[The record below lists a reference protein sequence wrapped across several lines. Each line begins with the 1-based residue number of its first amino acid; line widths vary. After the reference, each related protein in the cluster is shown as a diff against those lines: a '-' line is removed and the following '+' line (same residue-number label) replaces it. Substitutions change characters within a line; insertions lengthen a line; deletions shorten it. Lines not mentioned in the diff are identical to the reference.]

1 MKAGGG
7 GPTLRNPIRQGFSAC
22 CALATSGDAT
32 SAVDRTNRN
41 SRRLIHAPESLT
53 GIVAMLGRAQEGAEK
68 RLARPLWVISEHVQ
82 RKQVRS
88 AIVEAKETAGWRSL
102 RNLVKRFA

>member
-1 MKAGGG
+1 
-7 GPTLRNPIRQGFSAC
+7 
-22 CALATSGDAT
+22 
-32 SAVDRTNRN
+32 
-41 SRRLIHAPESLT
+41 
-53 GIVAMLGRAQEGAEK
+53 MLGRAQEGAEK

-102 RNLVKRFA
+102 RNRVNRFAQAAAALVPAFRKARRSELIVSACVVIMPCGRPLYVFSVPFFKSFADSGPAAT